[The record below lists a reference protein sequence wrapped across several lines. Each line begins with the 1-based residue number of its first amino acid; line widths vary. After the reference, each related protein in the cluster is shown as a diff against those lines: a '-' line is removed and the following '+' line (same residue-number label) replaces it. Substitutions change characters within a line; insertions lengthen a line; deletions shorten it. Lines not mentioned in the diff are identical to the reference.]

1 MSANWW
7 QSEFELDGDL
17 AYLNHAGVAPWP
29 RRTRD
34 AVVAFAEENLHRGAS
49 GYPRWIEREGA
60 LRESLRRLINARS
73 VAEIALLK
81 NTSEALS
88 VVAHGLSWQ
97 PGDNVVISNQEFPSN
112 RIVWESLQRHGVTVR
127 SADLAQGSS
136 PEQALLDQIDARTR
150 LLAVSS
156 VQYGTGLKMDLS
168 LLGRALRGSGVKFC
182 VDAIQSLGAIPFDV
196 EAIGADFVAADGH
209 KWLLA
214 PEGLAL
220 FYCRRQWLEQLE
232 LHQYGWHMVAD
243 AGDYDRQSW
252 QPAADA
258 RRFECG
264 SPNMTGVTG
273 LQASLTLLD
282 EVGIERVAVELQRRV
297 DLLVERLGADPRIEL
312 ITPAAADRRAG
323 IVTFRHRDRPAALLH
338 RQLSAQQIVCA
349 ARAGGVRFSPHF
361 YTPQSAIER
370 AIDAVLGPDG

>member
-1 MSANWW
+1 MSAAWW
-7 QSEFELDGDL
+7 QSEFELDADL

-29 RRTRD
+29 KRTRD

-49 GYPRWIEREGA
+49 GYPRWIECESA
-60 LRESLRRLINARS
+60 LRESLRRLINARC
-73 VAEIALLK
+73 VGEIALLK

-88 VVAHGLSWQ
+88 VVAHGLPWQ

-127 SADLAQGSS
+127 SADLTQGGS

-150 LLAVSS
+150 VLAVSS
-156 VQYGTGLKMDLS
+156 VQYGTGLRMDLP
-168 LLGRALRGSGVKFC
+168 LLGQALRGSGVKFC

-220 FYCRRQWLEQLE
+220 FYCRQQWLEQLE

-264 SPNMTGVTG
+264 SPNMTGVMG
-273 LQASLTLLD
+273 LQASLTLL
-282 EVGIERVAVELQRRV
+282 EAVGIERVAAELQRRV

-312 ITPAAADRRAG
+312 ITPTAADRRAG

-338 RQLSAQQIVCA
+338 RQLSARQIICA

-361 YTPQSAIER
+361 YTPWSALER
-370 AIDAVLGPDG
+370 AVEAVLD